1 MDDTLVL
8 DLNKDEDNYGQADMP
23 IAMTPDGRITLLQM
37 DGHLTREE
45 FKEGLEMAK
54 KGCLA
59 INDLQRAALTEKY
72 SPQIEG
78 EVNE

>member
-1 MDDTLVL
+1 
-8 DLNKDEDNYGQADMP
+8 
-23 IAMTPDGRITLLQM
+23 MTPDGKITLLQM

-59 INDLQRAALTEKY
+59 ISELQRSALMEKY
-72 SPQIEG
+72 STLIEG